1 MKVIN
6 LQRGTAA
13 AVALGGKKPP
23 RCISCSRYDGFLGCS
38 QSFNMHDSHVLGAPL
53 RIFQAI
59 FSARPLHGIGV
70 SRKKSVKTAVCLG
83 RI

>member
-23 RCISCSRYDGFLGCS
+23 KCISCSRYDGFLGEP
-38 QSFNMHDSHVLGAPL
+38 QSFNLHDSHVPDAALHT
-53 RIFQAI
+53 FQAI
-59 FSARPLHGIGV
+59 
-70 SRKKSVKTAVCLG
+70 
-83 RI
+83 

>member
-23 RCISCSRYDGFLGCS
+23 RCISCSRYDGFLGDP
-38 QSFNMHDSHVLGAPL
+38 QSFNMHDSHVLSAPL

-59 FSARPLHGIGV
+59 FRVSPLHGMSALEKQQLKQRFV
-70 SRKKSVKTAVCLG
+70 
-83 RI
+83 